1 MALFLFRLDPY
12 KMTSEVYRTGELLS
26 PREIEFKYYRD
37 GKTATI
43 STFLE
48 KATGVLAINTNGKTD
63 ASINMSARRR
73 PAGDEPTMILA
84 AVLPMAF
91 NPQARTVAN
100 IGLGSGLTTHTLLG
114 NPRLE
119 RVDTVEIEEAVVEAA
134 QGFRPR
140 VELAYADPRSRITI
154 EDAKTFFS
162 VQNKKYDV
170 IISEPSNPWV
180 SGVASLFSQE
190 FYRLLNQ
197 HLTDD
202 GLFVQWL
209 QLYEVDND
217 LVISVLKAI
226 SENFSDFV
234 GLRGTRSGYAHRGE
248 EERHA
253 WRL

>member
-1 MALFLFRLDPY
+1 VSLLLFNLDPY
-12 KMTSEVYRTGELLS
+12 KMASEVYRTGELIT
-26 PREIEFKYYRD
+26 PDEIEFKYYRD

-48 KATGVLAINTNGKTD
+48 KATGVVAINTNGKTD
-63 ASINMSARRR
+63 ASINMSVNGI

-91 NPQARTVAN
+91 NPQARTAAN
-100 IGLGSGLTTHTLLG
+100 IGLGSGLTTHTLLS

-140 VELAYADPRSRITI
+140 VELAYADPRSTITI

-162 VQNKKYDV
+162 VHNKTYDV

-180 SGVASLFSQE
+180 SGVAAFFPASS
-190 FYRLLNQ
+190 
-197 HLTDD
+197 T
-202 GLFVQWL
+202 GCS
-209 QLYEVDND
+209 
-217 LVISVLKAI
+217 ISI
-226 SENFSDFV
+226 
-234 GLRGTRSGYAHRGE
+234 
-248 EERHA
+248 
-253 WRL
+253 